1 MKAYY
6 VNRIF
11 LTVFLLMLLNSA
23 VFSQKTEIK
32 RYMVVKT
39 SPKYTLQVNLNYN
52 QSILELNGT
61 YNDDYQ
67 SANVYSGETFGADK
81 GFGLGVI
88 SKIGLDQKGWL
99 RFTQSLAV
107 NRILSYTFGEKKT
120 VADNGKASYNIIT
133 GGLGLEYNFTPAH
146 RYKIYVG
153 AELNASLIQGS
164 ARIWFYTPGIPTS
177 DSDYTITNSF
187 RMGYGIVIGSEYL
200 INNQF
205 GLNIGARLTNA
216 NLLFK
221 KSEGSNDD
229 DEFPL
234 RDADNPSLK
243 FAGRKN
249 FAFYSIT
256 MGINFY
262 FGISEKRY
270 KLN

>member
-1 MKAYY
+1 MKNHYQK
-6 VNRIF
+6 RF
-11 LTVFLLMLLNSA
+11 LFAAVALLLSIS
-23 VFSQKTEIK
+23 FSYSQQTEIK

-67 SANVYSGETFGADK
+67 SRNVYEGETFGADK
-81 GFGLGVI
+81 GFGIGVI
-88 SKIGLDQKGWL
+88 SKLGLDQKGWI
-99 RFTQSLAV
+99 RFTQSLAY
-107 NRILSYTFGEKKT
+107 NRILSYTFGDKKT
-120 VADNGKASYNIIT
+120 VADNGKASFNIIT
-133 GGLGLEYNFTPAH
+133 GGLGFEYNFTPAH

-153 AELNASLIQGS
+153 AEANASLING
-164 ARIWFYTPGIPTS
+164 AAKIWFYTPGIPTS

-187 RMGYGIVIGSEYL
+187 RMGYSVVIGSEFL
-200 INNQF
+200 INNKF

-216 NLLFK
+216 NILFK
-221 KSEGSNDD
+221 KSEGTNADR
-229 DEFPL
+229 EFPL
-234 RDADNPSLK
+234 RDADAPGLN
-243 FAGRKN
+243 FAGKKN